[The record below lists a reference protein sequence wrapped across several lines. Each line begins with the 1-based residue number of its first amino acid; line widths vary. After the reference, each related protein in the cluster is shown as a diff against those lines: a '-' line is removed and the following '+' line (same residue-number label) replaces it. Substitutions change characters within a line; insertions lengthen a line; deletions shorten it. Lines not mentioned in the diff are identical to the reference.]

1 MNKNLPAF
9 TFMDFFKY
17 LSALFFSVLFSFSF
31 AQVKFSAS
39 VDNRTI
45 GKNDYL
51 QVQFNVENAS
61 NVETIIPPAFKNF
74 SVISGPNQQSS
85 ISNINGNVKQTISIS
100 FVLQPLASGT
110 FSIASAIAKAD
121 GKEYHSNPLYIKVIK
136 SATSGKA
143 GSNSSLSP
151 FGNITLDYGP
161 QPVSHQFDDYI
172 LKKGENVAEK
182 VKKNLFVKIEVS
194 KKNCYVGE
202 SLTATYKLYTRLK
215 SESNVVK
222 APSFNGFSVNELES
236 QDNLSLRTE
245 MYNGREYNVYTL
257 RKVQLYPLQPGMLSL
272 EPVEVNNRITFL
284 KAEYAGKRNGDFFYD
299 LLRDFA
305 NENAPGNT
313 TEQQNVT
320 VTGDTVNILAKP
332 LPDANKP
339 ASFKGAVG
347 NFKID
352 AGLEKI
358 NLTTDD
364 AGSLKVIIS
373 GAGNIQLINAPTV
386 LWPQGIEGFESKS
399 SENLDKFSVPLK
411 GDKIFIYPFTISN
424 PGNYTIPAINFS
436 YFDITTQSYKTVSSK
451 PLAMRVIKGSGN
463 NQKIFNTENKNPQS
477 NTNWYD
483 SIDVN
488 LFYFIAALLLFCVL
502 AFFFIK
508 NKREKKD
515 VVTAENQSEKYP
527 YVKITKSFRNYQ
539 PDPVEEEAFIL
550 PVNPLADAQEKL
562 LGSDITAFYKV
573 LDVSLY
579 KYLAEKLKVPAG
591 ELTKKKINERMDKCS
606 VGVGTTL
613 LVNSLLEEI
622 QLSLY
627 APIYSETKMQE
638 VYDKA
643 TEVISLLDKQVVD

>member
-1 MNKNLPAF
+1 MDKNLPAF
-9 TFMDFFKY
+9 TFMDFLKY
-17 LSALFFSVLFSFSF
+17 LCVLFFSVLFSFSF

-39 VDNRTI
+39 IDNRTI

-51 QVQFNVENAS
+51 QVQFNLENAA
-61 NVETIIPPAFKNF
+61 NVETITPPSFKNF

-85 ISNINGNVKQTISIS
+85 ISNINGNVKQIISIS
-100 FVLQPLASGT
+100 FVLQPLAPGT
-110 FSIASAIAKAD
+110 YTIGSAIAKAD
-121 GKEYHSNPLYIKVIK
+121 GKEYHSNPLNIKVTK
-136 SATSGKA
+136 SVTTGNA
-143 GSNSSLSP
+143 GNNSSLSP

-161 QPVSHQFDDYI
+161 QPVTHQFDDYI

-182 VKKNLFVKIEVS
+182 IKKNLFVKIEVS
-194 KKNCYVGE
+194 KTTCYVGE

-236 QDNLSLRTE
+236 QDNLQLRTE
-245 MYNGREYNVYTL
+245 MYNGRQYNVYTL
-257 RKVQLYPLQPGMLSL
+257 RKVQLYPLQPGVLSL

-284 KAEYAGKRNGDFFYD
+284 KAEYAGKRDGDFFYD

-320 VTGDTVNILAKP
+320 VTGDTVNVQAKP

-352 AGLEKI
+352 AALEKT
-358 NLTTDD
+358 NFTTDD
-364 AGSLKVIIS
+364 AGALKVIIS

-386 LWPQGIEGFESKS
+386 LWPQGIEGFESRS

-424 PGNYTIPAINFS
+424 SGNYTIPAINFS
-436 YFDITTQSYKTVSSK
+436 YFDINAQSYKTVSSK

-463 NQKIFNTENKNPQS
+463 SQKIFTENKNPPF
-477 NTNWYD
+477 NTNWFD

-502 AFFFIK
+502 LFFFIK
-508 NKREKKD
+508 NKRAKKD
-515 VVTAENQSEKYP
+515 VVTAENQSEKDT
-527 YVKITKSFRNYQ
+527 YVKPPKSFRNYQ

-550 PVNPLADAQEKL
+550 PLNPLADAQEKL
-562 LGSDITAFYKV
+562 LGSDSQTFYKV

-579 KYLAEKLKVPAG
+579 KYLAEKLKVPVG

-627 APIYSETKMQE
+627 AQIYSETKMQE

-643 TEVISLLDKQVVD
+643 NEVVSLLDKQIVD